1 MSGLPFLYSAF
12 ALTIGSNVPLPE
24 LPAGDGEA
32 DVEIR
37 VGPLR
42 EPTPDSDSWAVV
54 ASPGEARGWA
64 PGAGAFHVRRG
75 AEIVIDAMPTADERA
90 IRLAV
95 VGPLLGV
102 ILSQRGRFVLH
113 ASAVSIDGHA
123 VAFTGPSGRGKS
135 TLVAALARAGH
146 PLIADDMTV
155 IDLDGR
161 FPAVKPGFPR
171 VKLWPDSA
179 EALEHD
185 VEGLPLIHPE
195 RTKRSL
201 IVPAAVTPTEIPLRR
216 CYLIEDA
223 DRESVGEISGS
234 ECVLSLVG
242 LTYQAS
248 WMHES
253 GSSGSNLL
261 HCAAL
266 ARSGVV
272 RRLRRRRS
280 FHALPEV
287 IRFIEADVRA
297 MTPDPLSSPP
307 A

>member
-1 MSGLPFLYSAF
+1 MSGPPFLYSAF
-12 ALTIGSNVPLPE
+12 ALTIASDIPLPE
-24 LPAGDGEA
+24 LPVAHLADDVAA

-37 VGPLR
+37 TDALH
-42 EPTPDSDSWAVV
+42 EPRPQSDSWSVIAT
-54 ASPGEARGWA
+54 AGEARGWA
-64 PGAGAFHVRRG
+64 PGAGGFRVRG
-75 AEIVIDAMPTADERA
+75 GTEIVIDPMPGADDRS
-90 IRLAV
+90 IRLAI
-95 VGPLLGV
+95 VGPLFGV

-113 ASAVSIDGHA
+113 ASAVSMNGRA

-135 TLVAALARAGH
+135 TLVAALARAGY

-155 IDLDGR
+155 IDLDGQR
-161 FPAVKPGFPR
+161 PVVKPGFPR

-185 VEGLPLIHPE
+185 VDGLPLIHPE

-201 IVPAAVTPTEIPLRR
+201 IMPAAVHPADIPLLR

-223 DRESVGEISGS
+223 DQESVSELSGS

-248 WMHES
+248 WMHET

-261 HCAAL
+261 HCGAL

-280 FHALPEV
+280 FDALPDV
-287 IRFIEADVRA
+287 IRFIEADVWTTA
-297 MTPDPLSSPP
+297 SSVD
-307 A
+307 